1 MLPSTLHRS
10 VAPILW
16 RILPAAAFVTLNPS
30 PSIALVGANFFLH
43 HRSQH
48 DDNKHHNCCPPY
60 YRSYS
65 RSNAFSLSQSP
76 SSSSSDTFSKPFGS
90 AAVRSLKPPL
100 PTNATQLQLLSFYR
114 FIPITEPEIVR
125 DTLFDRL
132 KTIEGLRGTVYISK
146 EGLNAQFAVP
156 VGKPFDNLVL
166 AFGKQ
171 EDDGEE
177 SFASNLLQVFGQGE
191 HKDNYEGCLP
201 FDTFEKSMPNIGDVV
216 DIDTPTFER
225 LIVRTR
231 DFILRDHITDGES
244 TLDWSDAGI
253 ELDASEWDEQ
263 LRSQPNIQLLDCRN
277 SYESDQGAFVSA
289 KPLQTETFSET
300 WSVLDAQ
307 VESHA
312 INPNEPVYI
321 YCTGGIRC
329 VKVGAYLK
337 QRLGVSDV
345 RSLKN
350 GIIGYDRWKKNSE
363 NETSQGNTNLWVG
376 ENFLFDKRR
385 FAKEDSDTKKER

>member
-1 MLPSTLHRS
+1 M
-10 VAPILW
+10 
-16 RILPAAAFVTLNPS
+16 
-30 PSIALVGANFFLH
+30 
-43 HRSQH
+43 
-48 DDNKHHNCCPPY
+48 
-60 YRSYS
+60 
-65 RSNAFSLSQSP
+65 
-76 SSSSSDTFSKPFGS
+76 
-90 AAVRSLKPPL
+90 
-100 PTNATQLQLLSFYR
+100 
-114 FIPITEPEIVR
+114 
-125 DTLFDRL
+125 
-132 KTIEGLRGTVYISK
+132 
-146 EGLNAQFAVP
+146 
-156 VGKPFDNLVL
+156 
-166 AFGKQ
+166 
-171 EDDGEE
+171 
-177 SFASNLLQVFGQGE
+177 
-191 HKDNYEGCLP
+191 
-201 FDTFEKSMPNIGDVV
+201 
-216 DIDTPTFER
+216 
-225 LIVRTR
+225 
-231 DFILRDHITDGES
+231 
-244 TLDWSDAGI
+244 DWSDAGI

-385 FAKEDSDTKKER
+385 FAKEDSDTKKEK